1 MKRQLSPE
9 DKANDM
15 LSRKLFEDAEKDI
28 LQIILLCETQSQIVY
43 WKEVHEMTKKLYLA
57 KRLKEKKIKPWHD

>member
-1 MKRQLSPE
+1 MKQKLSPE

-28 LQIILLCETQSQIVY
+28 LQIILLCETQPQIVY
-43 WKEVHEMTKKLYLA
+43 WKEVHEMAKKLYLA
-57 KRLKEKKIKPWHD
+57 KRIKEKKIKPWHD

>member
-28 LQIILLCETQSQIVY
+28 LQIILLCENQSQIVY
-43 WKEVHEMTKKLYLA
+43 WNEVHGMLKKLYLA